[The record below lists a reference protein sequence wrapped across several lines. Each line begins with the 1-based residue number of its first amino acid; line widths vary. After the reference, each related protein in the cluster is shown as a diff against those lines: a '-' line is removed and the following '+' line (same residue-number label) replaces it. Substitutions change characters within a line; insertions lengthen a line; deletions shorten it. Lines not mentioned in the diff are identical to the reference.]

1 MAGLLLWME
10 EEIVKRVYFGNEHS
24 RVYALGRK
32 YLGVR
37 LLVRLCRSVSAM
49 CKDKTLMSLQ

>member
-1 MAGLLLWME
+1 MWME